1 AGAVGGA
8 SVDGTVYGDPNEI
21 NTSAR
26 NYNTRLFEEAGISE
40 PPATWEE
47 LIADAKL
54 LTKKDGDVIMQQGL
68 GLINS
73 WAAGV
78 VHPYYSLV
86 ASDCGDIVDGT
97 TPTLAEGSAADVM
110 ALYEQLIQ
118 EGVTAPEPLDLLQSA
133 QIYAYIVT
141 GARIRDAVEAEVGA
155 LDDDTE
161 TITAIRRTTQ
171 PAGDERFPG
180 SLKLPVLEIVGTGAT
195 EARAEDISTA
205 ATTAFLTYVTDE
217 QAAKQIAEENRV
229 MLEVLKEGTAV
240 EAETSN
246 PAIPVVVTGVAV
258 FLAFVALAF
267 IIAGLRSDRA
277 KRKAKKEATGTPRRG
292 RREAEPAETVP
303 DDEPE
308 ASAEPDAED
317 ADDHRLVGA
326 GHRD

>member
-1 AGAVGGA
+1 METPKYLQVLW
-8 SVDGTVYGDPNEI
+8 
-21 NTSAR
+21 
-26 NYNTRLFEEAGISE
+26 NYK
-40 PPATWEE
+40 W
-47 LIADAKL
+47 L
-54 LTKKDGDVIMQQGL
+54 LAFGL
-68 GLINS
+68 
-73 WAAGV
+73 
-78 VHPYYSLV
+78 LV
-86 ASDCGDIVDGT
+86 AIVAGFFAGFAIVNGQVESRAVRSFSAGT
-97 TPTLAEGSAADVM
+97 TVLVTSPSDTLYQAQVPGRE
-110 ALYEQLIQ
+110 IQ
-118 EGVTAPEPLDLLQSA
+118 EGITAPEPLDLSQSA

-195 EARAEDISTA
+195 EARAEDISAA

-229 MLEVLKEGTAV
+229 MLEVLKEGKAV

-292 RREAEPAETVP
+292 RREAEPADTVP

>member
-1 AGAVGGA
+1 METPKYLQVLW
-8 SVDGTVYGDPNEI
+8 
-21 NTSAR
+21 
-26 NYNTRLFEEAGISE
+26 NYK
-40 PPATWEE
+40 W
-47 LIADAKL
+47 L
-54 LTKKDGDVIMQQGL
+54 LAFGL
-68 GLINS
+68 
-73 WAAGV
+73 
-78 VHPYYSLV
+78 LV
-86 ASDCGDIVDGT
+86 AIVAGFFAGFAIVNGQVESRAVRSFSAGT
-97 TPTLAEGSAADVM
+97 TVLVTSPSDTLYQAQVPGRE
-110 ALYEQLIQ
+110 IQ
-118 EGVTAPEPLDLLQSA
+118 EGITAPEPLDLSQSA

-229 MLEVLKEGTAV
+229 MLEVLKEGKAV

>member
-1 AGAVGGA
+1 MP
-8 SVDGTVYGDPNEI
+8 GTHHSRLMGIQGDDMETPKYLQVLW
-21 NTSAR
+21 
-26 NYNTRLFEEAGISE
+26 NYK
-40 PPATWEE
+40 W
-47 LIADAKL
+47 L
-54 LTKKDGDVIMQQGL
+54 LAFGL
-68 GLINS
+68 
-73 WAAGV
+73 
-78 VHPYYSLV
+78 LV
-86 ASDCGDIVDGT
+86 AIVAGFFAGFAIVNGQVESRAVRSFSAGT
-97 TPTLAEGSAADVM
+97 TVLVTSPSDTLYQAQVPGRE
-110 ALYEQLIQ
+110 IQ
-118 EGVTAPEPLDLLQSA
+118 EGITAPEPLDLSQSA

-229 MLEVLKEGTAV
+229 MLEVLKEGKAV

>member
-1 AGAVGGA
+1 METPKYLQVLW
-8 SVDGTVYGDPNEI
+8 
-21 NTSAR
+21 
-26 NYNTRLFEEAGISE
+26 NYK
-40 PPATWEE
+40 W
-47 LIADAKL
+47 L
-54 LTKKDGDVIMQQGL
+54 LAFGL
-68 GLINS
+68 
-73 WAAGV
+73 
-78 VHPYYSLV
+78 LV
-86 ASDCGDIVDGT
+86 AIVAGFFAGFAIVNGQVESRAVRSFSAGT
-97 TPTLAEGSAADVM
+97 TVLVTSPSDTLYQAQVPGRE
-110 ALYEQLIQ
+110 IQ
-118 EGVTAPEPLDLLQSA
+118 EGITAPEPLDLSQSA

-195 EARAEDISTA
+195 EARAEDISAA

-229 MLEVLKEGTAV
+229 MLEVLKEGKAV

-308 ASAEPDAED
+308 ASAEPDTEE

>member
-1 AGAVGGA
+1 METPKYLQVLW
-8 SVDGTVYGDPNEI
+8 
-21 NTSAR
+21 
-26 NYNTRLFEEAGISE
+26 NYK
-40 PPATWEE
+40 W
-47 LIADAKL
+47 L
-54 LTKKDGDVIMQQGL
+54 LAFGL
-68 GLINS
+68 
-73 WAAGV
+73 
-78 VHPYYSLV
+78 LV
-86 ASDCGDIVDGT
+86 AIVAGFFAGFAIVNGQVESRAVRSFSAGT
-97 TPTLAEGSAADVM
+97 TVLVTSPSDTLYQAQVPGRE
-110 ALYEQLIQ
+110 IQ
-118 EGVTAPEPLDLLQSA
+118 EGITAPEPLDLSQSA

-195 EARAEDISTA
+195 EARAEDISAA

-229 MLEVLKEGTAV
+229 MLEVLKEGKAV

-308 ASAEPDAED
+308 ASAEPDAEE

>member
-1 AGAVGGA
+1 MP
-8 SVDGTVYGDPNEI
+8 GTHHSRLMGIQGDDMETPKYLQVLW
-21 NTSAR
+21 
-26 NYNTRLFEEAGISE
+26 NYK
-40 PPATWEE
+40 W
-47 LIADAKL
+47 L
-54 LTKKDGDVIMQQGL
+54 LAFGL
-68 GLINS
+68 
-73 WAAGV
+73 
-78 VHPYYSLV
+78 LV
-86 ASDCGDIVDGT
+86 AIVAGFFAGFAIVNGQVESRAVRSFSAGT
-97 TPTLAEGSAADVM
+97 TVLVTSPSDTLYQAQVPGRE
-110 ALYEQLIQ
+110 IQ
-118 EGVTAPEPLDLLQSA
+118 EGVTAPEPLDLSQSA

-229 MLEVLKEGTAV
+229 MLEVLKEGKAV

-277 KRKAKKEATGTPRRG
+277 KRKAKKEATGTPRG

-303 DDEPE
+303 DHEPE
-308 ASAEPDAED
+308 ASAEPDADE

>member
-1 AGAVGGA
+1 MP
-8 SVDGTVYGDPNEI
+8 GTHHSRLMGIQGDDMETPKYLQVLW
-21 NTSAR
+21 
-26 NYNTRLFEEAGISE
+26 NYK
-40 PPATWEE
+40 W
-47 LIADAKL
+47 L
-54 LTKKDGDVIMQQGL
+54 LAFGL
-68 GLINS
+68 
-73 WAAGV
+73 
-78 VHPYYSLV
+78 LV
-86 ASDCGDIVDGT
+86 AIVAGFFAGFAIVNGQVESRAVRSFSAGT
-97 TPTLAEGSAADVM
+97 TVLVTSPSDTLYQAQVPGRE
-110 ALYEQLIQ
+110 IQ
-118 EGVTAPEPLDLLQSA
+118 EGVTAPEPLDLSQSA

-161 TITAIRRTTQ
+161 AITAIRRTTQ

-195 EARAEDISTA
+195 EARAEDISAA

-229 MLEVLKEGTAV
+229 MLEVLKEGKAV

>member
-1 AGAVGGA
+1 MP
-8 SVDGTVYGDPNEI
+8 GTHHSRLMGIQGDDMETPKYLQVLW
-21 NTSAR
+21 
-26 NYNTRLFEEAGISE
+26 NYK
-40 PPATWEE
+40 W
-47 LIADAKL
+47 L
-54 LTKKDGDVIMQQGL
+54 LAFGL
-68 GLINS
+68 
-73 WAAGV
+73 
-78 VHPYYSLV
+78 LV
-86 ASDCGDIVDGT
+86 AIVAGFFAGFAIVNGQVESRAVRSFSAGT
-97 TPTLAEGSAADVM
+97 TVLVTSPSDTLYQAQVPGRE
-110 ALYEQLIQ
+110 IQ
-118 EGVTAPEPLDLLQSA
+118 EGITAPEPLDLSQSA

-195 EARAEDISTA
+195 EARAEDISAA

-229 MLEVLKEGTAV
+229 MLEVLKEGKAV

>member
-1 AGAVGGA
+1 METPKYLQVLW
-8 SVDGTVYGDPNEI
+8 
-21 NTSAR
+21 
-26 NYNTRLFEEAGISE
+26 NYK
-40 PPATWEE
+40 W
-47 LIADAKL
+47 L
-54 LTKKDGDVIMQQGL
+54 LAFGL
-68 GLINS
+68 
-73 WAAGV
+73 
-78 VHPYYSLV
+78 LV
-86 ASDCGDIVDGT
+86 AIVAGFFAGFAIVNGQVESRAVRSFTAGT
-97 TPTLAEGSAADVM
+97 TVLVTSPSDTLYQSQVPGRE
-110 ALYEQLIQ
+110 IQ
-118 EGVTAPEPLDLLQSA
+118 EGVTAPEPLDLSQSA

-195 EARAEDISTA
+195 EARAEDISAA

-229 MLEVLKEGTAV
+229 MLEVLKEGKAV

-308 ASAEPDAED
+308 ASAEPDTEE

>member
-1 AGAVGGA
+1 MP
-8 SVDGTVYGDPNEI
+8 GTHHRRLMGIQGDDMETPKYLQVLW
-21 NTSAR
+21 
-26 NYNTRLFEEAGISE
+26 NYK
-40 PPATWEE
+40 W
-47 LIADAKL
+47 L
-54 LTKKDGDVIMQQGL
+54 LAFGL
-68 GLINS
+68 
-73 WAAGV
+73 
-78 VHPYYSLV
+78 LV
-86 ASDCGDIVDGT
+86 AIVAGFFAGFAIVNGQVESRAVRSFSAGT
-97 TPTLAEGSAADVM
+97 TVLVTSPSDTLYQAQVPGRE
-110 ALYEQLIQ
+110 IQ
-118 EGVTAPEPLDLLQSA
+118 EGITAPEPLDLSQSA

-229 MLEVLKEGTAV
+229 MLEVLKEGKAV

-308 ASAEPDAED
+308 ASAEPDTEE

>member
-1 AGAVGGA
+1 MP
-8 SVDGTVYGDPNEI
+8 GTHHSRLMGIQGDDMETPKYLQVLW
-21 NTSAR
+21 
-26 NYNTRLFEEAGISE
+26 NYK
-40 PPATWEE
+40 W
-47 LIADAKL
+47 L
-54 LTKKDGDVIMQQGL
+54 LAFGL
-68 GLINS
+68 
-73 WAAGV
+73 
-78 VHPYYSLV
+78 LV
-86 ASDCGDIVDGT
+86 AIIAGFFAGFAIVNGQVESRAVRSFSAGT
-97 TPTLAEGSAADVM
+97 TVLVTSPSDTLYQAQVPGRE
-110 ALYEQLIQ
+110 IQ
-118 EGVTAPEPLDLLQSA
+118 EGITAPEPLDLSQSA

-195 EARAEDISTA
+195 EARAEDISAA

-229 MLEVLKEGTAV
+229 MLEVLKEGKAV

>member
-1 AGAVGGA
+1 METPKYLQVLW
-8 SVDGTVYGDPNEI
+8 
-21 NTSAR
+21 
-26 NYNTRLFEEAGISE
+26 NYK
-40 PPATWEE
+40 W
-47 LIADAKL
+47 L
-54 LTKKDGDVIMQQGL
+54 LAFGL
-68 GLINS
+68 
-73 WAAGV
+73 
-78 VHPYYSLV
+78 LV
-86 ASDCGDIVDGT
+86 AIIAGFFAGFAVVNGQVESRAVRSFSAGT
-97 TPTLAEGSAADVM
+97 TVLVTSPSDTLYQAQVPGRE
-110 ALYEQLIQ
+110 IQ
-118 EGVTAPEPLDLLQSA
+118 EGVTAPEPLDLSQSA

-161 TITAIRRTTQ
+161 AITAIRRTTQ

-195 EARAEDISTA
+195 EGRAEDISAA

-217 QAAKQIAEENRV
+217 QAAKAIAEENRV
-229 MLEVLKEGTAV
+229 MLEVLKEGKAV

-277 KRKAKKEATGTPRRG
+277 KRKAKKQPDGTPRRG
-292 RREAEPAETVP
+292 RRETEPAETVP

-308 ASAEPDAED
+308 ASAEPDAEE

>member
-1 AGAVGGA
+1 MP
-8 SVDGTVYGDPNEI
+8 GTHHSRLMGIQGDDMETPKYLQVLW
-21 NTSAR
+21 
-26 NYNTRLFEEAGISE
+26 NYK
-40 PPATWEE
+40 W
-47 LIADAKL
+47 L
-54 LTKKDGDVIMQQGL
+54 LAFGL
-68 GLINS
+68 
-73 WAAGV
+73 
-78 VHPYYSLV
+78 LV
-86 ASDCGDIVDGT
+86 AIVAGFFAGFAIVNGQVESRAVRSFSAGT
-97 TPTLAEGSAADVM
+97 TVLVTSPSDTLYQAQVPGRE
-110 ALYEQLIQ
+110 IQ
-118 EGVTAPEPLDLLQSA
+118 EGVTAPEPLDLSQSA

-229 MLEVLKEGTAV
+229 MLEVLKEGKAV

-277 KRKAKKEATGTPRRG
+277 RRKAKKEATGTPRG

-303 DDEPE
+303 DDEPD
-308 ASAEPDAED
+308 ASAEPDAEE

>member
-1 AGAVGGA
+1 MP
-8 SVDGTVYGDPNEI
+8 GTHHSRLMGIQGDDMETPKYLQVLW
-21 NTSAR
+21 
-26 NYNTRLFEEAGISE
+26 NYK
-40 PPATWEE
+40 W
-47 LIADAKL
+47 L
-54 LTKKDGDVIMQQGL
+54 LAFGL
-68 GLINS
+68 
-73 WAAGV
+73 
-78 VHPYYSLV
+78 LV
-86 ASDCGDIVDGT
+86 AIVAGFFAGFAIVNGQVESRAVRSFSAGT
-97 TPTLAEGSAADVM
+97 TVLVTSPSDTLYQAQVPGRE
-110 ALYEQLIQ
+110 IQ
-118 EGVTAPEPLDLLQSA
+118 EGITAPEPLDLSQSA

-195 EARAEDISTA
+195 EARAEDISAA

-229 MLEVLKEGTAV
+229 MLEVLKEGKAV

-292 RREAEPAETVP
+292 RREAEPADTVP

>member
-1 AGAVGGA
+1 MP
-8 SVDGTVYGDPNEI
+8 GTHHGRLMGIQGDDMETPKYLQVLW
-21 NTSAR
+21 
-26 NYNTRLFEEAGISE
+26 NYK
-40 PPATWEE
+40 W
-47 LIADAKL
+47 L
-54 LTKKDGDVIMQQGL
+54 LAFGL
-68 GLINS
+68 
-73 WAAGV
+73 
-78 VHPYYSLV
+78 LV
-86 ASDCGDIVDGT
+86 AIVAGFFAGFAIVNGQVESRAVRSFSAGT
-97 TPTLAEGSAADVM
+97 TVLVTSPSDTLYQAQVPGRE
-110 ALYEQLIQ
+110 IQ
-118 EGVTAPEPLDLLQSA
+118 EGITAPEPLDLSQSA

-195 EARAEDISTA
+195 EARAEDISAA

-229 MLEVLKEGTAV
+229 MLEVLKEGKAV

>member
-1 AGAVGGA
+1 MP
-8 SVDGTVYGDPNEI
+8 GTHHSRLMGIQGDDMETPKYLQVLW
-21 NTSAR
+21 
-26 NYNTRLFEEAGISE
+26 NYK
-40 PPATWEE
+40 W
-47 LIADAKL
+47 L
-54 LTKKDGDVIMQQGL
+54 LAFGL
-68 GLINS
+68 
-73 WAAGV
+73 
-78 VHPYYSLV
+78 LV
-86 ASDCGDIVDGT
+86 AIVAGFFAGFAIVNGQVESRAVRSFSAGT
-97 TPTLAEGSAADVM
+97 TVLVTSPSDTLYQAQVPGRE
-110 ALYEQLIQ
+110 IQ
-118 EGVTAPEPLDLLQSA
+118 EGITAPEPLDLSQSA

-195 EARAEDISTA
+195 EARAEDISAA

-229 MLEVLKEGTAV
+229 MLEVLKEGKAV

-303 DDEPE
+303 DDEPA
-308 ASAEPDAED
+308 ASADPDAEE

>member
-1 AGAVGGA
+1 METPKYLQVLW
-8 SVDGTVYGDPNEI
+8 
-21 NTSAR
+21 
-26 NYNTRLFEEAGISE
+26 NYK
-40 PPATWEE
+40 W
-47 LIADAKL
+47 L
-54 LTKKDGDVIMQQGL
+54 LAFGL
-68 GLINS
+68 
-73 WAAGV
+73 
-78 VHPYYSLV
+78 LV
-86 ASDCGDIVDGT
+86 AIVAGFFAGFAIVNGQVESRAVRSFSAGT
-97 TPTLAEGSAADVM
+97 TVLVTSPSDTLYQAQVPGRE
-110 ALYEQLIQ
+110 IQ
-118 EGVTAPEPLDLLQSA
+118 EGITAPEPLDLSQSA

-229 MLEVLKEGTAV
+229 MLEVLKEGKAV

-308 ASAEPDAED
+308 ASAEPDTEE

>member
-1 AGAVGGA
+1 MP
-8 SVDGTVYGDPNEI
+8 GTHHSRLMGIQGDDMETPKYLQVLW
-21 NTSAR
+21 
-26 NYNTRLFEEAGISE
+26 NYK
-40 PPATWEE
+40 W
-47 LIADAKL
+47 L
-54 LTKKDGDVIMQQGL
+54 LAFGL
-68 GLINS
+68 
-73 WAAGV
+73 
-78 VHPYYSLV
+78 LV
-86 ASDCGDIVDGT
+86 AIVAGFFAGFAIVNGQVESRAVRSFSAGT
-97 TPTLAEGSAADVM
+97 TVLVTSPSDTLYQAQVPGRE
-110 ALYEQLIQ
+110 IQ
-118 EGVTAPEPLDLLQSA
+118 EGVTAPEPLDLSQSA

-195 EARAEDISTA
+195 EARAEDISAA

-229 MLEVLKEGTAV
+229 MLEVLKEGKAV

-308 ASAEPDAED
+308 ASAEPDAEE

>member
-1 AGAVGGA
+1 MP
-8 SVDGTVYGDPNEI
+8 GTHDSRLMGIQGDDMETPKYLQVLW
-21 NTSAR
+21 
-26 NYNTRLFEEAGISE
+26 NYK
-40 PPATWEE
+40 W
-47 LIADAKL
+47 L
-54 LTKKDGDVIMQQGL
+54 LAFGL
-68 GLINS
+68 
-73 WAAGV
+73 
-78 VHPYYSLV
+78 LV
-86 ASDCGDIVDGT
+86 AIVAGFFAGFAIVNGQVESRAVRSFSAGT
-97 TPTLAEGSAADVM
+97 TVLVTSPSDTLYQAQVPGRE
-110 ALYEQLIQ
+110 IQ
-118 EGVTAPEPLDLLQSA
+118 EGITAPEPLDLSQSA

-195 EARAEDISTA
+195 EARAEDISAA

-229 MLEVLKEGTAV
+229 MLEVLKEGKAV

-292 RREAEPAETVP
+292 RREAEPAETEP

-308 ASAEPDAED
+308 ASAEPDADE

>member
-1 AGAVGGA
+1 MP
-8 SVDGTVYGDPNEI
+8 GTHDSRLMGIQGDDMETPKYLQVLW
-21 NTSAR
+21 
-26 NYNTRLFEEAGISE
+26 NYK
-40 PPATWEE
+40 W
-47 LIADAKL
+47 L
-54 LTKKDGDVIMQQGL
+54 LAFGL
-68 GLINS
+68 
-73 WAAGV
+73 
-78 VHPYYSLV
+78 LV
-86 ASDCGDIVDGT
+86 AIVAGFFAGFAIVNGQVESRAVRSFSAGT
-97 TPTLAEGSAADVM
+97 TVLVTSPSDTLYQAQVPGRE
-110 ALYEQLIQ
+110 IQ
-118 EGVTAPEPLDLLQSA
+118 EGITAPEPLDLSQSA

-195 EARAEDISTA
+195 EARAEDISAA

-229 MLEVLKEGTAV
+229 MLEVLKEGKAV

-292 RREAEPAETVP
+292 RREAEPAETEP

-308 ASAEPDAED
+308 ASAEPDAEE

>member
-1 AGAVGGA
+1 MP
-8 SVDGTVYGDPNEI
+8 GTHHSRLMGIQGDDMETPKYLQVLW
-21 NTSAR
+21 
-26 NYNTRLFEEAGISE
+26 NYK
-40 PPATWEE
+40 W
-47 LIADAKL
+47 L
-54 LTKKDGDVIMQQGL
+54 LAFGL
-68 GLINS
+68 
-73 WAAGV
+73 
-78 VHPYYSLV
+78 LV
-86 ASDCGDIVDGT
+86 AIVAGFFAGFAIVNGQVESRAVRSFSAGT
-97 TPTLAEGSAADVM
+97 TVLVTSPSDTLYQAQVPGRE
-110 ALYEQLIQ
+110 IQ
-118 EGVTAPEPLDLLQSA
+118 EGITAPEPLDLSQSA

-195 EARAEDISTA
+195 EARAEDISAA

-229 MLEVLKEGTAV
+229 MLEVLKEGKAV

-308 ASAEPDAED
+308 ASAEPDTEE

>member
-1 AGAVGGA
+1 METPKYLQVLW
-8 SVDGTVYGDPNEI
+8 
-21 NTSAR
+21 
-26 NYNTRLFEEAGISE
+26 NYK
-40 PPATWEE
+40 W
-47 LIADAKL
+47 L
-54 LTKKDGDVIMQQGL
+54 LAFGL
-68 GLINS
+68 
-73 WAAGV
+73 
-78 VHPYYSLV
+78 LV
-86 ASDCGDIVDGT
+86 AIIAGFFAGFAIVNGQVESRAVRSFSAGT
-97 TPTLAEGSAADVM
+97 TVLVTSPSDTLYQAQVPGRE
-110 ALYEQLIQ
+110 IQ
-118 EGVTAPEPLDLLQSA
+118 EGITAPEPLDLSQSA

-229 MLEVLKEGTAV
+229 MLEVLKEGKAV

-308 ASAEPDAED
+308 ASAEPDTEE

>member
-1 AGAVGGA
+1 MP
-8 SVDGTVYGDPNEI
+8 GTHHSRLMGIQGDDMETPKYLQVLW
-21 NTSAR
+21 
-26 NYNTRLFEEAGISE
+26 NYK
-40 PPATWEE
+40 W
-47 LIADAKL
+47 L
-54 LTKKDGDVIMQQGL
+54 LAFGL
-68 GLINS
+68 
-73 WAAGV
+73 
-78 VHPYYSLV
+78 LV
-86 ASDCGDIVDGT
+86 AIVAGFFAGFAIVNGQVESRAVRSFSAGT
-97 TPTLAEGSAADVM
+97 TVLVTSPSDTLYQAQVPGRE
-110 ALYEQLIQ
+110 IQ
-118 EGVTAPEPLDLLQSA
+118 EGITAPEPLDLSQSA

-195 EARAEDISTA
+195 EARAEDISAA

>member
-1 AGAVGGA
+1 MP
-8 SVDGTVYGDPNEI
+8 GTHHSRLMGIQGDDMETPKYLQVLW
-21 NTSAR
+21 
-26 NYNTRLFEEAGISE
+26 NYK
-40 PPATWEE
+40 W
-47 LIADAKL
+47 L
-54 LTKKDGDVIMQQGL
+54 LAFGL
-68 GLINS
+68 
-73 WAAGV
+73 
-78 VHPYYSLV
+78 LV
-86 ASDCGDIVDGT
+86 AIVAGFFAGFAIVNGQVESRAVRSFSAGT
-97 TPTLAEGSAADVM
+97 TVLVTSPSDTLYQAQVPGRE
-110 ALYEQLIQ
+110 IQ
-118 EGVTAPEPLDLLQSA
+118 EGITAPEPLDLSQSA

-195 EARAEDISTA
+195 EARAEDISAA

-229 MLEVLKEGTAV
+229 MLEVLKEGKAV

-246 PAIPVVVTGVAV
+246 PAIPVVVTGVA
-258 FLAFVALAF
+258 AFVALAF

-308 ASAEPDAED
+308 ASAEPDAEE

>member
-1 AGAVGGA
+1 MP
-8 SVDGTVYGDPNEI
+8 GTHHSRLMGIQGDDMETPKYLQVLW
-21 NTSAR
+21 
-26 NYNTRLFEEAGISE
+26 NYK
-40 PPATWEE
+40 W
-47 LIADAKL
+47 L
-54 LTKKDGDVIMQQGL
+54 LAFGL
-68 GLINS
+68 
-73 WAAGV
+73 
-78 VHPYYSLV
+78 LV
-86 ASDCGDIVDGT
+86 AIIAGFFAGFAVVNGQVESRAVRSFSAGT
-97 TPTLAEGSAADVM
+97 TVLVTSPSDTLYQAQVPGRE
-110 ALYEQLIQ
+110 IQ
-118 EGVTAPEPLDLLQSA
+118 EGVTAPEPLDLSQSA

-229 MLEVLKEGTAV
+229 MLEVLKEGKAV

-277 KRKAKKEATGTPRRG
+277 KRKAKKEATGTPRG

-303 DDEPE
+303 DDEPD
-308 ASAEPDAED
+308 ASAEPDAEE

>member
-1 AGAVGGA
+1 MP
-8 SVDGTVYGDPNEI
+8 GTHHSRLMGIQGDDMETPKYLQVLW
-21 NTSAR
+21 
-26 NYNTRLFEEAGISE
+26 NYK
-40 PPATWEE
+40 W
-47 LIADAKL
+47 L
-54 LTKKDGDVIMQQGL
+54 LAFGL
-68 GLINS
+68 
-73 WAAGV
+73 
-78 VHPYYSLV
+78 LV
-86 ASDCGDIVDGT
+86 AIIAGFFAGFAIVNGQVESRAVRSFSAGT
-97 TPTLAEGSAADVM
+97 TVLVTSPSDTLYQAQVPGRE
-110 ALYEQLIQ
+110 IQ
-118 EGVTAPEPLDLLQSA
+118 EGVTAPEPLDLSQSA

-141 GARIRDAVEAEVGA
+141 GARIRDAVEAEVGT

-161 TITAIRRTTQ
+161 AITAIRRTTQ

-195 EARAEDISTA
+195 EARAEDISAA

-277 KRKAKKEATGTPRRG
+277 KRKAKKEAAGSPRRG
-292 RREAEPAETVP
+292 RPEAEPAETVP
-303 DDEPE
+303 DDEPA
-308 ASAEPDAED
+308 ASADPDAEE

>member
-1 AGAVGGA
+1 MP
-8 SVDGTVYGDPNEI
+8 GTHDSRLMGIQGDDMETPKYLQVLW
-21 NTSAR
+21 
-26 NYNTRLFEEAGISE
+26 NYK
-40 PPATWEE
+40 W
-47 LIADAKL
+47 L
-54 LTKKDGDVIMQQGL
+54 LAFGL
-68 GLINS
+68 
-73 WAAGV
+73 
-78 VHPYYSLV
+78 LV
-86 ASDCGDIVDGT
+86 AIVAGFFAGFAIVNGQVESRAVRSFSAGT
-97 TPTLAEGSAADVM
+97 TVLVTSPSDTLYQAQVPGRE
-110 ALYEQLIQ
+110 IQ
-118 EGVTAPEPLDLLQSA
+118 EGITAPEPLDLSQSA

-195 EARAEDISTA
+195 EARAEDISAA

-229 MLEVLKEGTAV
+229 MLEVLKEGKAV

>member
-1 AGAVGGA
+1 METPKYLQVLW
-8 SVDGTVYGDPNEI
+8 
-21 NTSAR
+21 
-26 NYNTRLFEEAGISE
+26 NYK
-40 PPATWEE
+40 W
-47 LIADAKL
+47 L
-54 LTKKDGDVIMQQGL
+54 LAFGL
-68 GLINS
+68 
-73 WAAGV
+73 
-78 VHPYYSLV
+78 LV
-86 ASDCGDIVDGT
+86 AIVAGFFAGFAIVNGQVESRAVRSFSAGT
-97 TPTLAEGSAADVM
+97 TVLVTSPSDTLYQAQVPGRE
-110 ALYEQLIQ
+110 IQ
-118 EGVTAPEPLDLLQSA
+118 EGITAPEPLDLSQSA

-195 EARAEDISTA
+195 EARAEDISAA

-229 MLEVLKEGTAV
+229 MLEVLKEGKAV

-277 KRKAKKEATGTPRRG
+277 KRKAKQEATGTPRRG
-292 RREAEPAETVP
+292 RREAEPADTVP

>member
-1 AGAVGGA
+1 MP
-8 SVDGTVYGDPNEI
+8 GTHHSRPMGIQGDDMETPKYLQVLW
-21 NTSAR
+21 
-26 NYNTRLFEEAGISE
+26 NYK
-40 PPATWEE
+40 W
-47 LIADAKL
+47 L
-54 LTKKDGDVIMQQGL
+54 LAFGL
-68 GLINS
+68 
-73 WAAGV
+73 
-78 VHPYYSLV
+78 LV
-86 ASDCGDIVDGT
+86 AIVAGFFAGFAIVNGQVESRAVRSFSAGT
-97 TPTLAEGSAADVM
+97 TVLVTSPSDTLYQAQVPGRE
-110 ALYEQLIQ
+110 IQ
-118 EGVTAPEPLDLLQSA
+118 EGVTAPEPLDLSQSA

-161 TITAIRRTTQ
+161 AITAIRRTTQ

-195 EARAEDISTA
+195 EARAEEISAA

-277 KRKAKKEATGTPRRG
+277 KRKARKEATGSPRGG
-292 RREAEPAETVP
+292 RREAEPAETMP
-303 DDEPE
+303 DDEPA
-308 ASAEPDAED
+308 ASAEPDAEE

>member
-1 AGAVGGA
+1 MP
-8 SVDGTVYGDPNEI
+8 GTHHSRLMGIQGDDMETPKYLQVLW
-21 NTSAR
+21 
-26 NYNTRLFEEAGISE
+26 NYK
-40 PPATWEE
+40 W
-47 LIADAKL
+47 L
-54 LTKKDGDVIMQQGL
+54 LAFGL
-68 GLINS
+68 
-73 WAAGV
+73 
-78 VHPYYSLV
+78 LV
-86 ASDCGDIVDGT
+86 AIVAGFFAGFAIVNGQVESRAVRSFSAGT
-97 TPTLAEGSAADVM
+97 TVLVTSPSDTLYQAQVPGRE
-110 ALYEQLIQ
+110 IQ
-118 EGVTAPEPLDLLQSA
+118 EGITAPEPLDLSQSA

-195 EARAEDISTA
+195 EARAEDISAA

-229 MLEVLKEGTAV
+229 MLEVLKEGKAV

-308 ASAEPDAED
+308 ASAEPDAEE